1 MGNGRTDS
9 KIHKYQNWKRL
20 SDEYDKMDSSLQVQ
34 PNAVPDKYMD
44 MNAVDIDQ
52 FNKMLAPE

>member
-1 MGNGRTDS
+1 MKESYLSLKKN
-9 KIHKYQNWKRL
+9 YQNWKRL
-20 SDEYDKMDSSLQVQ
+20 SDEYDKMDSSLQAQ